1 MEPRSSRGSRPIWS
15 QSTALAGALAL
26 LLGAGAPAAHGED
39 LALLL
44 TTLYVEPCTAPD
56 QSMCPGVVLE
66 TSTLNG
72 APHAGH
78 FQADSLEELNSLTD
92 TLAGSLGTFAF
103 NSTVSS
109 YTFDLELG
117 VPVRTSDSLG
127 PILSERATTLGAR
140 RLNLGFSFNRIEF
153 KRFEGDDL
161 DDLTLFFDHED
172 VGGAPP
178 DAMGNPVPD
187 GMLGPTSF
195 FPSDVE
201 RDRIQVDLDIELD
214 QSVYTLYGTYGFL
227 RNLDIGVAIPILD
240 VGLKA
245 RASADVER
253 NAVGVAIAKGA
264 DCFPVLGGDGP
275 PDCGTS
281 ADVHKFA
288 DPPVPARAEDAMTS
302 SVKGS
307 AAGIG
312 DILLRGKYHFLR
324 SEEWRPNLAFVGQVK
339 FPTGDED
346 NLLGTGDWRGMP
358 MLVADKT
365 FGRVTPHLN
374 LGYEI
379 VGGDSELNNLKYFV
393 GFDAR
398 VHPRFTAIIDLL
410 GRWEPSGDGIGDNL
424 IDLAIGGKV
433 SVWRS
438 AVLVANFIVPLNRNE
453 GLRPDFVWALG
464 AEYTFG
470 GAE

>member
-1 MEPRSSRGSRPIWS
+1 MEPRPIWRRCI
-15 QSTALAGALAL
+15 ALAGVLTL
-26 LLGAGAPAAHGED
+26 LLVVGARAARAED
-39 LALLL
+39 LARLL
-44 TTLYVEPCTAPD
+44 TTLYVEPCTALD
-56 QSMCPGVVLE
+56 RSICPGIVLE

-92 TLAGSLGTFAF
+92 DLASSLGVFAF

-117 VPVRTSDSLG
+117 VPVRTTDSWG
-127 PILSERATTLGAR
+127 PILSERATTLGAS

-161 DDLTLFFDHED
+161 DDLTIFFTHQ
-172 VGGAPP
+172 
-178 DAMGNPVPD
+178 DANGD
-187 GMLGPTSF
+187 GILGPTPG
-195 FPSDVE
+195 FPNDVE
-201 RDRIQVDLDIELD
+201 RERIQVDLDIELD

-227 RNLDIGVAIPILD
+227 SNLDIGIAIPILKVD
-240 VGLKA
+240 LKA

-253 NAVGVAIAKGA
+253 NAVGVQLTGA
-264 DCFPVLGGDGP
+264 APCFPLPNVGL

-281 ADVHKFA
+281 VDVHQFA
-288 DPPVPARAEDAMTS
+288 NPPNLLLGEDSMNS

-307 AAGIG
+307 ATGIG

-324 SEEWRPNLAFVGQVK
+324 GEGWRPDLAFVGQVK
-339 FPTGDED
+339 FPSGDED
-346 NLLGTGDWRGMP
+346 NLLGTGDWRGMG

-374 LGYEI
+374 LGFEI
-379 VGGDSELNNLKYFV
+379 VGGDSNLNNLKYFV

-398 VHPRFTAIIDLL
+398 VHRTFTAVIDLL
-410 GRWEPSGDGIGDNL
+410 GRWEPSGDGIGDHL
-424 IDLAIGGKV
+424 VDAAIGGKFNII
-433 SVWRS
+433 RS
-438 AVLVANFIVPLNRNE
+438 LVLVSNFIVPLNRNE
-453 GLRPDFVWALG
+453 GLRPDFVWSFGL
-464 AEYTFG
+464 EYTFG
-470 GAE
+470 GVE